1 MGEDM
6 DFCVSRQLIQQLPE
20 FGKEYLAMSFQASL
34 GGWVVV
40 AVGVESPLR
49 KAIRQGLHRSRPG
62 APAVNQHDG
71 MLGCSLCRRLDEAVS
86 FVQIIGNGRCGS
98 IAQKSFQLFVGSASG
113 NPDALRVQDSPPSTD
128 RVDLELPATGFMAL
142 PEVSI
147 GENREF
153 QVESSIGFQQSG
165 KFPRSRQLLELLDQF
180 LVHGC
185 LRAG

>member
-6 DFCVSRQLIQQLPE
+6 DFLVRRQLIQQLPE
-20 FGKEYLAMSFQASL
+20 FGKEDLAMAFQASL

-49 KAIRQGLHRSRPG
+49 EAIRQGLHRSRPG
-62 APAVNQHDG
+62 APAMDQHDG
-71 MLGCSLCRRLDEAVS
+71 MLGCSLCRRLDESAS
-86 FVQIIGNGRCGS
+86 FVQKVGDRRCRA
-98 IAQKSFQLFVGSASG
+98 IAQESFQLFFGSASG
-113 NPDALRVQDSPPSTD
+113 NPDALRVQDSPPSAD

-142 PEVSI
+142 PEVTI
-147 GENREF
+147 GEDREF

-165 KFPRSRQLLELLDQF
+165 KFPRSRLLLELIDQF
-180 LVHGC
+180 LVHGS